1 MTSAISKLDRAVTRV
16 RDLPVLNTAPTP
28 VRREVRA
35 DEIRIAQYTPFP
47 RESASQQPRVGFTR
61 DVSGLGM
68 CLGVDQPE
76 SLGALLKIDVRSLDG
91 QSMGASIARVVWC
104 TASRDGRHW
113 LGLDL
118 LCETTGKNRVEMTAE
133 A

>member
-1 MTSAISKLDRAVTRV
+1 MTAVMPKLDPGAVAQVPELRT
-16 RDLPVLNTAPTP
+16 LKSAPTP
-28 VRREVRA
+28 IRRELRC

-47 RESASQQPRVGFTR
+47 RESASQHPRVGFTR

-76 SLGALLKIDVRSLDG
+76 PLGALLKIDVQSLDG
-91 QSMGASIARVVWC
+91 ESMGASIARVVWC
-104 TASRDGRHW
+104 TGSRDGRHW
-113 LGLDL
+113 MGLDL
-118 LCETTGKNRVEMTAE
+118 LCETIGKRPELTAE

>member
-1 MTSAISKLDRAVTRV
+1 MTSVISKLDPSAVTRV
-16 RDLPVLNTAPTP
+16 PDLRKLKSSPTP
-28 VRREVRA
+28 IRREIRV

-47 RESASQQPRVGFTR
+47 RENASQQPRVGFTR

-76 SLGALLKIDVRSLDG
+76 PLGALLKIDVRSLDG
-91 QSMGASIARVVWC
+91 ESLGASIGRVVWSSG
-104 TASRDGRHW
+104 SRDGRHW

-118 LCETTGKNRVEMTAE
+118 LCETNGGRPVLMPE